1 MSAFIKQTSIA
12 LLLMIGVVV
21 VISTTV
27 QAQPKRM
34 SVEEQIKI
42 LKKKLKLN
50 SEQTAKITTILE
62 DQREEA
68 NTSMNENRGNPEAK
82 RAALREL
89 TRKTNTNIKAVLT
102 EEQAVKYDAIIKER
116 LERMKQHKQE
126 SDEQ

>member
-1 MSAFIKQTSIA
+1 
-12 LLLMIGVVV
+12 MIGVVV
-21 VISTTV
+21 VISNTV

-50 SEQTAKITTILE
+50 NEQTAKITTILE

-68 NTSMNENRGNPEAK
+68 TTSMNENRGDPEAK
-82 RAALREL
+82 RAAMREL
-89 TRKTNTNIKAVLT
+89 TRKTNANIKAVLT